1 MSLAGSCATYWTGTE
16 LVALSRSY
24 GALLAHRT
32 GHTVHHHIN
41 QMSTIQLTINGN
53 QIQGEVDQ
61 IVEILSKISN
71 TVTTPIVPTIEEEPE
86 DLLPFNEFTIKMIA
100 PIYGDQLAQQI
111 VDKLEECRTHFSG
124 FNHFKGM
131 YLKCSGIEQ
140 RQLMKTVSAVYR
152 YKFAKFHR
160 EESKSSLKSQIKWD
174 TKCPHC
180 GAFANAFVL
189 RLIQEGLWTV

>member
-1 MSLAGSCATYWTGTE
+1 
-16 LVALSRSY
+16 
-24 GALLAHRT
+24 
-32 GHTVHHHIN
+32 
-41 QMSTIQLTINGN
+41 MSTIQLTINGN

-61 IVEILSKISN
+61 IVDILNRISN
-71 TVTTPIVPTIEEEPE
+71 TVTAPTAPTIEEDPE
-86 DLLPFNEFTIKMIA
+86 DLLPFNEFTLKMIA
-100 PIYGDQLAQQI
+100 PYYGDQLAQQI

-131 YLKCSGIEQ
+131 YRKCNGIEQ
-140 RQLMKTVSAVYR
+140 RQLLKTVSAIYR
-152 YKFAKFHR
+152 YKFANFHR

-174 TKCPHC
+174 TMCPHC